1 MPFAFQGSVQPLPYP
16 HPWEICSFLPCFKR
30 KSTYQQCE
38 IPKGLP
44 SCLYHIANT
53 EHGAGRVEKWIVCAA
68 LEIGGVV
75 GLQSIAPETG
85 EGERCHG
92 YSRVWEAMVICWGT
106 EDTLPQVP
114 VSPKS
119 DAWGKCSCFRDTQSS
134 PLVKPVLL
142 PLPAPPPT
150 SAFMLLSSPGTLL
163 PWCQA
168 PCEL

>member
-44 SCLYHIANT
+44 SCLYHIADT
-53 EHGAGRVEKWIVCAA
+53 EHGAGRVEKWIICAA

-119 DAWGKCSCFRDTQSS
+119 DAWGMLLLQGHTVS
-134 PLVKPVLL
+134 PLVKPGLL
-142 PLPAPPPT
+142 PLPAPPPHLCLHA
-150 SAFMLLSSPGTLL
+150 SFFPWHLAPMVSGTL
-163 PWCQA
+163 
-168 PCEL
+168 